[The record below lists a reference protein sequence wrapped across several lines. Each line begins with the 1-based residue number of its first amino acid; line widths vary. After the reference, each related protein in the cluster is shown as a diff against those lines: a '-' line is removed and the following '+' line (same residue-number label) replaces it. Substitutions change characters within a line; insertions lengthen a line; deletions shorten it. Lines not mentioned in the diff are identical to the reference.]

1 MPVEADAT
9 DLHTYKMPKKGV
21 NLYVEKSEIN
31 EEEAVKTTN
40 MFWRDG
46 MQKRKGYAKFET
58 DQVFTSKKVT
68 AIHRF
73 YYGTASKQTL
83 AAAGT
88 KIRYHNGST
97 WVDVYTSLTDSSQV
111 LMETWGATDKV
122 YLANGVEDAKSWSG
136 SSAAALT
143 NLTSNAVIQFLAYQ
157 DRLLYISNTTPGGLG
172 WSNSFVD
179 DAWSA
184 PSTTGVQPDSK
195 LHGMVIHAAQVSDAG
210 LAAKV
215 LLAGANGMYL
225 FSGNDLR
232 TPATTGDYKIESLA
246 TRYGCNAPL
255 TMQWTPAG
263 TIYLGTDKQVYILP
277 FNSLTPVPVGHKI
290 TAEGNQK
297 EDGLESIPSGQLP
310 NASAVYHDGF
320 YKLSIAAT
328 GATTNNRQWWLDIAR
343 LVRDENRYWGPWYG
357 PMKGMTFHGQT
368 VLSGPGDN
376 GEWYG
381 GESNATVG
389 GFVYEAS
396 QIGTFSDSGTAM
408 DIELQ
413 TFYNPLSVQTLN
425 KVLHHLE
432 FELLSTSG
440 SYNIDYFD
448 TIQKIKNGDVLSL
461 TDETVQWGAAQWGTF
476 KWQATGP
483 SRLRHQIDPAIHTKY
498 LSILVKFTSS
508 TDVRIYKIMA
518 EEQQQYDPLGVIE

>member
-46 MQKRKGYAKFET
+46 MQKRRGYAKFET
-58 DQVFTSKKVT
+58 DQVQSSKKVT
-68 AIHRF
+68 SVHRF
-73 YYGTASKQTL
+73 YYGTSSRQTL

-88 KIRYHNGST
+88 AIRYHDGST
-97 WVDVYTSLTDSSQV
+97 WQDAYTSLTDGAQV

-122 YLANGVEDAKSWSG
+122 YVANGNEAPKSWSG
-136 SSAAALT
+136 SSLAALT
-143 NLTSNAVIQFLAYQ
+143 GLTSAVSQFLAYQ
-157 DRLLYISNTTPGGLG
+157 DRLLYLSAAAPGELG

-179 DAWSA
+179 DAWSSG
-184 PSTTGVQPDSK
+184 STTGVRPDSN
-195 LHGMVIHAAQVSDAG
+195 LHGLVIHAAQVSDAG

-255 TMQWTPAG
+255 TMKWTPAG
-263 TIYLGTDKQVYILP
+263 TVYLGTDKMVYILP
-277 FNSLTPVPVGHKI
+277 FDSLTPVPVGHKI

-310 NASAVYHDGF
+310 KASAVYHDGF

-328 GATTNNRQWWLDIAR
+328 GGTTNSRQWWLDIAR
-343 LVRDENRYWGPWYG
+343 LERDSNRYWGPWYG
-357 PMKGMTFHGQT
+357 PMKGMNFHGQT
-368 VLSGPGDN
+368 VFSGPADD
-376 GEWYG
+376 GEWYA
-381 GESNATVG
+381 GESSNTTG
-389 GFVYEAS
+389 GFVYEANQS
-396 QIGTFSDSGTAM
+396 GTFSDSGTAM

-413 TFYNPLSVQTLN
+413 TFYNPLSVATLN

-448 TIQKIKNGDVLSL
+448 TIQKIKNGDMLALVDDTVL
-461 TDETVQWGAAQWGTF
+461 WGAESWGDF

-483 SRLRHQIDPAIHTKY
+483 SRVRLGIDPAIHTKY

-518 EEQQQYDPLGVIE
+518 EELQQYDPLGVIE